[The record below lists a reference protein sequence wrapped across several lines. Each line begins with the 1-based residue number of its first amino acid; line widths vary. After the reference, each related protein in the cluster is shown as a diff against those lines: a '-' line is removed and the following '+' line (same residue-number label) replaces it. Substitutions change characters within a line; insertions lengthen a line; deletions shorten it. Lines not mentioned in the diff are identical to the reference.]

1 MVGYLLSLLIL
12 CSYSPAEEQFGTEI
26 AVCDLQIPS
35 SIKQANASFS
45 MRYSFELDKE
55 GRPVKVSKIQD
66 RYASKEDVEACISGW
81 RFHGLPSGKQFVA
94 TFRWQHG
101 KGWVEITVVGKG
113 FKQVVRIPEGLG
125 Y

>member
-1 MVGYLLSLLIL
+1 MVGCLLWLLIL
-12 CSYSPAEEQFGTEI
+12 CSYFPAGKQFGSEI
-26 AVCDLQIPS
+26 TICDLQIPS
-35 SIKQANASFS
+35 TIKQANASFS
-45 MRYSFELDKE
+45 ITYQFELDKE
-55 GRPVKVSKIQD
+55 GKPVKISKIQD
-66 RYASKEDVEACISGW
+66 RYASREAVEACISDW

-101 KGWVEITVVGKG
+101 KGWTEIAVVGKN